1 MKLPFFAVVSSAVAT
16 AALLTACGSTPQA
29 APKAAAAVPAN
40 LVPQGERAVFTWPA
54 KGVQIYECK
63 AAAAGAASPAP
74 AWAFVAPEAEL
85 FNAKGDKVGTHGAGP
100 FWQHSDGSKIV
111 GKVKERAD
119 APGSGAIP
127 WLLLSATSQGGAG
140 VLAQVTSVQRVAT
153 VGGVAPAAGCAA
165 AADVGKQAREPYTA
179 DYVYFVKS

>member
-1 MKLPFFAVVSSAVAT
+1 VVSAVAS
-16 AALLTACGSTPQA
+16 AALLSACGAVPQS
-29 APKAAAAVPAN
+29 APKPTTAVPAN

-54 KGVQIYECK
+54 KGVQIYECR
-63 AAAAGAASPAP
+63 AAAAGAANATP

-85 FNAKGDKVGTHGAGP
+85 FSAKGDKVGTHGAGP
-100 FWQHSDGSKIV
+100 FWQHNDGSKIV

-119 APGSGAIP
+119 TNAADAIP
-127 WLLLSATSQGGAG
+127 WLLLTATSQGGAG

-165 AADVGKQAREPYTA
+165 AADVGKQARVPYTA

>member
-1 MKLPFFAVVSSAVAT
+1 MKLPFFAVVSSAVAG
-16 AALLTACGSTPQA
+16 AALLTACGTATQA
-29 APKAAAAVPAN
+29 VPKTAAVPAN

-85 FNAKGDKVGTHGAGP
+85 FNAKGEKVGTHGAGP
-100 FWQHSDGSKIV
+100 YWQHNDGSRIV

-119 APGSGAIP
+119 APAAGAIP
-127 WLLLSATSQGGAG
+127 WLLLTAASQGSAG

-165 AADVGKQAREPYTA
+165 AADVGKQARVPYTA